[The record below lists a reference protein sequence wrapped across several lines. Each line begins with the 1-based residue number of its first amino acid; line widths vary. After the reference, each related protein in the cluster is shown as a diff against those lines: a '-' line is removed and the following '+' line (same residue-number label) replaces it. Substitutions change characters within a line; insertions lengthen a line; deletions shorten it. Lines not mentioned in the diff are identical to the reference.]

1 MRSIN
6 KQTLL
11 KGLNPQQRDA
21 VLHTKGPLLVLSGA
35 GSGKTRVVTY
45 KFAYLTSALNYPPS
59 SILTMTFTNK
69 AAEEMKQRIEKL
81 INKNIKG
88 AWIGTFH
95 AMCNKILRKEIEKV
109 GFKRDF
115 VIYDEDD
122 TCNIIRSILKEFR
135 IHEALYK
142 GILSKI
148 TSLKASLISPK
159 KFLSITNNSHDHYD
173 FDEKFARAYVRYQ
186 DELKRNNALDFDD
199 LIMFTVKLFEKNPDI
214 LKKYNKEFSYII
226 IDEFQDTNVAQYKLS
241 KLLASTHKN
250 ICVVGDDDQSIYRFR
265 GADVKNILSFERDFQ
280 KTKVVRLEQ
289 NYRSTRNI
297 LDAACEV
304 ITRNPLRKP
313 KKLWSEKASG
323 EKLFYCITND
333 EREEARYIARSI
345 RELYLKGRHSYGD
358 FAVLYRINLQS
369 RALEEA
375 MREYSLPYKLIGGIN
390 FFQRKEI
397 KDIVSYL
404 KFITNPDDTISL
416 KRIINCPPRGIGAAT
431 ITRIENEAR
440 KKNKSFFETMKQIA
454 NSNGTATALKEKV
467 VNFIRLMEKLMNY
480 KMSDT
485 RGILLQIIEK
495 TDYRKS
501 IDEEKAE
508 NLTELVNSAE
518 GKDVRSFLDTVALF
532 SSSDEAHKGDSVSL
546 MTLHSAKG
554 LEFPV
559 VFIAGVEDGVLPHY
573 HAVKSPEELQEE
585 RRLFYVGMTRAQD
598 LLILSSARKRK
609 LYALMQKQE
618 ASRFLNEMSTD
629 SYFYIERKPRRE
641 ILNAPMGMPISLVKS
656 TPFVTGAR
664 VKHPKWGVGVVR
676 DCYGEIEDIKVM
688 VNFTSVGIKRLSLK
702 FANLEKL

>member
-11 KGLNPQQRDA
+11 KGLNPQQKDA
-21 VLHTKGPLLVLSGA
+21 VLRTKGPLLVLAGA
-35 GSGKTRVVTY
+35 GSGKTRVIAY
-45 KFAYLTSALNYPPS
+45 KFAYLTSALNSHPS

-69 AAEEMKQRIEKL
+69 AAEEMRQRIEKL
-81 INKNIKG
+81 INKSVKG
-88 AWIGTFH
+88 SWIGTFH
-95 AMCNKILRKEIEKV
+95 SMCNRILRKDIEKL
-109 GFKRDF
+109 GFKREF

-122 TCNIIRSILKEFR
+122 TCNLIRSILKEFR

-142 GILSKI
+142 GIASKI
-148 TSLKASLISPK
+148 TSLKASLIGPK
-159 KFLSITNNSHDHYD
+159 KFLSITNNNDDHYG
-173 FDEKFARAYVRYQ
+173 FDEKFARVYVRYQ

-199 LIMFTVKLFEKNPDI
+199 LIMLTVKLFEKHPDI
-214 LKKYNKEFSYII
+214 LKKYNNEFSYIM
-226 IDEFQDTNVAQYKLS
+226 IDEFQDTNVAQYRLS
-241 KLLASTHKN
+241 KFLAGTRKN

-265 GADVKNILSFERDFQ
+265 GANVKNILSFERDFP

-289 NYRSTRNI
+289 NYRSTQNI
-297 LDAACEV
+297 LEAACEI
-304 ITRNPLRKP
+304 ITKNSLRKP
-313 KKLWSEKASG
+313 KKLWSERGEG

-358 FAVLYRINLQS
+358 FSVLYRINLQS

-375 MREYSLPYKLIGGIN
+375 MIEYSLPYKVIGGVS
-390 FFQRKEI
+390 FYQRKEI

-404 KFITNPDDTISL
+404 KFITNPDDSISL

-440 KKNKSFFETMKQIA
+440 KKNKSLFETMKHITH
-454 NSNGTATALKEKV
+454 SNGTATALKKKV
-467 VNFIRLMEKLMNY
+467 GSFVRLIEKLMSY
-480 KMSDT
+480 KTSDI
-485 RGILLQIIEK
+485 RRILLQIIEK
-495 TDYRKS
+495 TEYVKS
-501 IDEEKAE
+501 IDEERAE
-508 NLTELVNSAE
+508 NLKELVNSVD
-518 GKDVRSFLDTVALF
+518 GKDLRVFLDTVALY
-532 SSSDEAHKGDSVSL
+532 SSSDDSHEGDSVSL

-559 VFIAGVEDGVLPHY
+559 VFIAGVEDGVLPHF

-598 LLILSSARKRK
+598 LLILSSARKRT
-609 LYALMQKQE
+609 LYSLIQKQE
-618 ASRFLNEMSTD
+618 ASRFLNEMSPD
-629 SYFYIERKPRRE
+629 CYLCIERKPRRE
-641 ILNAPMGMPISLVKS
+641 ILAAPVGGPISLVKF
-656 TPFVTGAR
+656 TPFITGAR

-676 DCYGEIEDIKVM
+676 DCYGETEDLKVM
-688 VNFTSVGIKRLSLK
+688 VNFSSVGVKRLSLR